1 MKILVLDT
9 ETLGLT
15 DQRVYNLGYVV
26 YDTKADAKL
35 VERDYVIK
43 QIFDNARLMQTAY
56 YADKKPLYIERLK
69 DGACKKLFW
78 GNACRILAHDIERFE
93 VGAILAYN
101 SRFDY
106 KAIMKTCERYC
117 TKRNPTADGIADIM
131 KVIDT
136 ITETED
142 YKEFCKT
149 HGFMTKHK
157 KPRCQRK
164 AETLFRYLTGQVD
177 YQEEHTALADSRIEL
192 NIYLEA
198 VKRGLTA
205 RA

>member
-1 MKILVLDT
+1 MNILVLDT
-9 ETLGLT
+9 ETLGLA

-26 YDTKADAKL
+26 YDTEAHAKL

-43 QIFDNARLMQTAY
+43 QIFDNAALMQTAY
-56 YADKKPLYIERLK
+56 YADKKPLYVERLE

-78 GNACRILAHDIERFE
+78 GSACRILAHDMEHYK
-93 VGAILAYN
+93 VDAVLAYN

-106 KAIMKTCERYC
+106 KAIMTTCKRYC
-117 TKRNPTADGIADIM
+117 TKRNPTAGGIADIM
-131 KVIDT
+131 KVINS

-142 YKEFCKT
+142 YKNFCKA

-177 YQEEHTALADSRIEL
+177 YKEEHTALADSRIEL
-192 NIYLEA
+192 DIYLEA

-205 RA
+205 HA

>member
-1 MKILVLDT
+1 MNILVLDT
-9 ETLGLT
+9 ETLGLY
-15 DQRVYNLGYVV
+15 DPRVYNLGYVV
-26 YDTKADAKL
+26 YDTETDAKL

-56 YADKKPLYIERLK
+56 YADKKPLYVERLE

-78 GNACRILAHDIERFE
+78 GTACRVLAHDMERYN

-106 KAIMKTCERYC
+106 NAILQTCRRYC

-131 KVIDT
+131 KVIAT
-136 ITETED
+136 ITDT
-142 YKEFCKT
+142 KEYQDFCKA
-149 HGFMTKHK
+149 HGFLTRHK
-157 KPRCQRK
+157 KPRCQKK
-164 AETLFRYLTGQVD
+164 AETLYRYLTGNAE
-177 YQEEHTALADSRIEL
+177 YKEEHTALADSRIEL
-192 NIYLEA
+192 EIYLEA
-198 VKRGLTA
+198 LKRGLTA

>member
-9 ETLGLT
+9 ETLGLY

-26 YDTKADAKL
+26 YNTDTRAVL
-35 VERDYVIK
+35 IERDYVIK
-43 QIFDNARLMQTAY
+43 QIFDNAHLMQTAY
-56 YADKKPLYIERLK
+56 YADKKPLYVERLE

-78 GNACRILAHDIERFE
+78 GNACRILAHDMERFE
-93 VGAILAYN
+93 VDAILAYN

-106 KAIMKTCERYC
+106 KAIMKTCQRYC
-117 TKRNPTADGIADIM
+117 TKHNPTADGIADIM

-142 YKEFCKT
+142 YKE
-149 HGFMTKHK
+149 
-157 KPRCQRK
+157 
-164 AETLFRYLTGQVD
+164 
-177 YQEEHTALADSRIEL
+177 EHTALADSRIEL
-192 NIYLEA
+192 DIYLEA
-198 VKRGLTA
+198 LKRGLTA

>member
-1 MKILVLDT
+1 MNILVLDT
-9 ETLGLT
+9 ETLGLY

-26 YDTKADAKL
+26 YDTDTRAVL
-35 VERDYVIK
+35 IERDYVIK
-43 QIFDNARLMQTAY
+43 QIFDNSRLMQTAY
-56 YADKKPLYIERLK
+56 YADKKPLYVERLE

-78 GNACRILAHDIERFE
+78 GNACRVLAHDMEHYE

-106 KAIMKTCERYC
+106 NAILKTCERYC
-117 TKRNPTADGIADIM
+117 TKKNPTANGIDDIM

-136 ITETED
+136 ITDTKE

-157 KPRCQRK
+157 KPRCQKK
-164 AETLFRYLTGQVD
+164 AETLYRYLTGNAE
-177 YQEEHTALADSRIEL
+177 YKEEHTALADSRIEL
-192 NIYLEA
+192 QIYLEA

>member
-9 ETLGLT
+9 ETLGLY

-26 YDTKADAKL
+26 YDTDTCEKL
-35 VERDYVIK
+35 IERDYVIK
-43 QIFDNARLMQTAY
+43 QIFDNERLMQTAY
-56 YADKKPLYIERLK
+56 YADKKPLYIERLE

-78 GNACRILAHDIERFE
+78 GNACRILAHDMERYE

-106 KAIMKTCERYC
+106 NAILKTCERYC

-136 ITETED
+136 ITETAD
-142 YKEFCKT
+142 YKKFCKA

-157 KPRCQRK
+157 KPRCQKK
-164 AETLFRYLTGQVD
+164 AETLYRYLTGNAD
-177 YQEEHTALADSRIEL
+177 YKEEHTALADSRIEL
-192 NIYLEA
+192 EIYLEA

-205 RA
+205 QA

>member
-9 ETLGLT
+9 ETLGLY

-26 YDTKADAKL
+26 YDTNTHAKL

-43 QIFDNARLMQTAY
+43 QIFDNNKLMKTAY

-78 GNACRILAHDIERFE
+78 GNACRILAHDIEHYE
-93 VGAILAYN
+93 VGTIMAYN

-106 KAIMKTCERYC
+106 KAILKTCERYSS
-117 TKRNPTADGIADIM
+117 KINPTAEGIADIM
-131 KVIDT
+131 KVINT

-142 YKEFCKT
+142 YKDFCKT
-149 HGFMTKHK
+149 HGFMTKHR

-164 AETLFRYLTGQVD
+164 AETLYRYLTGDVD
-177 YQEEHTALADSRIEL
+177 YNEEHTALADSRIEL
-192 NIYLEA
+192 DIYLEA
-198 VKRGLTA
+198 MA
-205 RA
+205 RAQATA

>member
-9 ETLGLT
+9 ETLGLY

-26 YDTKADAKL
+26 YDTEADAKL
-35 VERDYVIK
+35 IERDYVIK

-78 GNACRILAHDIERFE
+78 GNACRILAHDIEHCE
-93 VGAILAYN
+93 VDAILAYN

-106 KAIMKTCERYC
+106 NAILKTCQRYY

-131 KVIDT
+131 KMIDP

-142 YKEFCKT
+142 YKKFCKA
-149 HGFMTKHK
+149 HGFLTRHK
-157 KPRCQRK
+157 KPRCQKK
-164 AETLFRYLTGQVD
+164 AETLYRYLTGEVD
-177 YQEEHTALADSRIEL
+177 YKEEHTALADSRIEL
-192 NIYLEA
+192 AIYLEA
-198 VKRGLTA
+198 TA
-205 RA
+205 RAQALSA

>member
-9 ETLGLT
+9 ETLGLY

-26 YDTKADAKL
+26 FDTEVGAKL
-35 VERDYVIK
+35 IERDYVIK
-43 QIFDNARLMQTAY
+43 QIFDNARLMRTAY

-69 DGACKKLFW
+69 GGACKKLFW
-78 GNACRILAHDIERFE
+78 GNACRILAHDIDRFE
-93 VGAILAYN
+93 VDAILAYN

-106 KAIMKTCERYC
+106 KAIMKTCERYH

-136 ITETED
+136 ITDTED
-142 YKEFCKT
+142 YKEFCKA

-157 KPRCQRK
+157 KPRCQKK
-164 AETLFRYLTGQVD
+164 AETLYRYLTNNIG

-192 NIYLEA
+192 AIYLKAEELRRPA
-198 VKRGLTA
+198 
-205 RA
+205 